1 MNKMIERVASRA
13 RKTRLLVLAF
23 ATLAIAV
30 AVACSSSATPTAAP
44 QPTSVP
50 ADPTAIT
57 PVLATTVLE
66 VGEQRIAFLLT
77 TTKGLIKTPTAMV
90 TPVYLDG
97 EGAASPTMEAQFNL
111 WPYGIRGSYSTYANF
126 DRAGRWRLDV
136 QVDNPNG
143 VNEVQI
149 EVEVLEKSPVPAL
162 GSRAILSNSK
172 ILADYESID
181 EITTDYSPDPA
192 LYRLTIKDAV
202 KNDLPS
208 VIVFASPAF
217 CTSPTCGPQVDAV
230 SELREKHPDQ
240 ANYIHVEIYDN
251 PAEIQGNLDRAE
263 ISSVAD
269 DWGLTAIEDYFNESW
284 TFILDAD
291 GQIDD
296 RFEGFATMDEL
307 EAALKKVIPRVSA
320 DYLTGSEDGTI

>member
-13 RKTRLLVLAF
+13 RKTRLIVLAF

-30 AVACSSSATPTAAP
+30 AVACSSSGTPTAAP
-44 QPTSVP
+44 QPTPVP

-57 PVLATTVLE
+57 PLLATTVLE

-97 EGAASPTMEAQFNL
+97 DGAASPTMVAQFNP

-126 DRAGRWRLDV
+126 DRAGRWSLDV

-202 KNDLPS
+202 ENDLPS

-307 EAALKKVIPRVSA
+307 EAALKNVIPRVSA
-320 DYLTGSEDGTI
+320 G